1 MKERINKMVYG
12 FIILA
17 ALMVFP
23 AAVLADPAPE
33 VLATV
38 GEETITRADLEART
52 AMLPPQIRSRF
63 ETPTGRQQLLDQ
75 VVLVSLLSQE
85 ARSLGIDKQDEVAK
99 RIKEMTDNIIVQEL
113 TRQQVP
119 TDISIPDEEIAAYYE
134 ANKNDFVRAEQINAS
149 VIMFAAPPTI
159 GPEEKEKKQNL
170 ARETLARLKKGA
182 DFAEVAREVSE
193 DQRTQRRG
201 GITGFFAEGRRT
213 RMYGKKFE
221 EVAFALK
228 QGEMSDVFETEFGYF
243 IVRLD
248 DRQPRT
254 EQSLAEAKSK
264 IARKLQQTKQK
275 EAYEKYV
282 EGLKEKYPVKYNQ
295 K

>member
-1 MKERINKMVYG
+1 MKERTKKTVYG

-17 ALMVFP
+17 ALTVIP
-23 AAVLADPAPE
+23 GVVSAETAQAVL
-33 VLATV
+33 VTV
-38 GEETITRADLEART
+38 GAETITQADLDART

-63 ETPTGRQQLLDQ
+63 ETQAGRQQLLDQ

-85 ARSLGIDKQDEVAK
+85 ARRLGIDKQEEVAK
-99 RIKEMTDNIIVQEL
+99 KIKEMTDNIIVQEL
-113 TRQQVP
+113 TRQQVSA
-119 TDISIPDEEIAAYYE
+119 DVSISEEEIAAYYQ
-134 ANKNDFVRAEQINAS
+134 ANKEEFVRAEQINTS
-149 VIMFAAPPTI
+149 VIMFAAAGAI
-159 GPEEKEKKQNL
+159 GPEEKEKKQSL
-170 ARETLARLKKGA
+170 ARETLKRLKKGA
-182 DFAEVAREVSE
+182 DFVEVAREVSE

-201 GITGFFAEGRRT
+201 GVTGSFAEGRRE

-254 EQSLAEAKSK
+254 EQGLPEAKSK

-282 EGLKEKYPVKYNQ
+282 EGLKAKYPVKYN